1 MQNKFHKNKFKI
13 IFKKKFILIFLFDKL
28 LLKQYYINNKLY
40 TLFFIFH
47 LLYRFGFLNK
57 IFFL

>member
-13 IFKKKFILIFLFDKL
+13 ILKKKFILIFLFDKL